1 MPATTNAT
9 LHTWMQ
15 DSPYQGYAY
24 AYPHKTAYRPLDPP
38 EDLAARWADED
49 RGSLFFYLHVPFCE
63 MRCGFCNLF
72 TTSNP
77 ESGLVARWAD
87 AILRQAR
94 TMRALLGDGARF
106 GRGAIGGGTP
116 TFLTTRELAGLL
128 GGLHEIFGE
137 ALADTPLSVEM
148 SPATVDAEKL
158 ALLREFG
165 MRRASVGVQSFVE
178 AETRAAGRPQRGDE
192 VERALAMMGECGA
205 PVRNLDLIY
214 GIPGQTA
221 ETWRF
226 SLERAVALGV
236 EEIYLYPLYV
246 RPLTGMERL
255 RREPGDNRSALYRQG
270 RDWLLERGYRQVSMR
285 LFRAAS
291 AAAAAGPEPEYVCQE
306 DGMVGLGP
314 GARSYTRELH
324 YSTDYAV
331 GRGSIVRIVED
342 YAERAEAD
350 FALARYGILL
360 GEEEQRRRY
369 VIKSLLRAEGLDRA
383 AYRAR
388 FGGDCVAQLP
398 FLSELGEQG
407 MAEFGAEFIRPTAKG
422 LEWSDMIGPWL
433 YSEMMRARMAD
444 FAWL

>member
-1 MPATTNAT
+1 M
-9 LHTWMQ
+9 
-15 DSPYQGYAY
+15 
-24 AYPHKTAYRPLDPP
+24 
-38 EDLAARWADED
+38 
-49 RGSLFFYLHVPFCE
+49 
-63 MRCGFCNLF
+63 
-72 TTSNP
+72 
-77 ESGLVARWAD
+77 
-87 AILRQAR
+87 
-94 TMRALLGDGARF
+94 
-106 GRGAIGGGTP
+106 
-116 TFLTTRELAGLL
+116 
-128 GGLHEIFGE
+128 
-137 ALADTPLSVEM
+137 
-148 SPATVDAEKL
+148 
-158 ALLREFG
+158 
-165 MRRASVGVQSFVE
+165 
-178 AETRAAGRPQRGDE
+178 
-192 VERALAMMGECGA
+192 
-205 PVRNLDLIY
+205 RNLDLIY

-246 RPLTGMERL
+246 RPLTGLERL

-285 LFRAAS
+285 LFRAGS
-291 AAAAAGPEPEYVCQE
+291 AAAVASEPEPEYVCQE

-314 GARSYTRELH
+314 GARSYTRDMH

-350 FALARYGILL
+350 FAWARHGILL

-388 FGGDCVAQLP
+388 FGGDCVAQSP
-398 FLSELGEQG
+398 FLAELGEQG
-407 MAEFGAEFIRPTAKG
+407 MAEFGADFIRPTAKG

-433 YSEMMRARMAD
+433 YSETMRARMAD